1 MWAVACGHAHLAKL
15 LIAAGADIAALIM
28 RAASNGHYFCSV
40 NELLV
45 AAGDDLDA
53 KDDDEQTACRMP
65 QTLPVGSEP
74 RRACGRETALIEAAR
89 IGHEHVVELLI
100 AAGADVASAD
110 DDG

>member
-1 MWAVACGHAHLAKL
+1 MWAVALGHAHLAKL
-15 LIAAGADIAALIM
+15 LIAAGADITALIM

-40 NELLV
+40 NELHV

-53 KDDDEQTACRMP
+53 KDKDEQTACRML
-65 QTLPVGSEP
+65 QTPPVGSEP
-74 RRACGRETALIEAAR
+74 SRACGRETALIEAAR
-89 IGHEHVVELLI
+89 TGHEHVVELLI